1 MNTPQAV
8 INTATEELIAAKR
21 PKHSNDGINGSKMYL
36 GKFEN
41 NPEAAIVC
49 ELTAAIEGSGF
60 IFYKNKKNHNL
71 TKLESSRLVYVVRM
85 AV

>member
-1 MNTPQAV
+1 
-8 INTATEELIAAKR
+8 
-21 PKHSNDGINGSKMYL
+21 MYL

-60 IFYKNKKNHNL
+60 IFYKNKKNHNF
-71 TKLESSRLVYVVRM
+71 TKFESSRLVYVVRM
-85 AV
+85 AVWFK